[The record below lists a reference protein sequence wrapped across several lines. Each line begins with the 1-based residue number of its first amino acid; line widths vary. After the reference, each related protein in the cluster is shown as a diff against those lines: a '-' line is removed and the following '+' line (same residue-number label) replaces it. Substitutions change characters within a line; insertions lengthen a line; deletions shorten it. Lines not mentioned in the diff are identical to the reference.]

1 MKRGVPAA
9 LHSGGA
15 SLGLFTEADLD
26 QMHMATLQALDRTGV
41 LVEADDA
48 IDIFADGGCR
58 VDRETHI
65 VRIPPEVVTK
75 ALQSVPSYFLL
86 GGRDPKDDVMVEVGR
101 VTVSPFAEGLYV
113 YDLESGEYRESTLQD
128 VADICRVTDA
138 LDDIE
143 INAVGVTAR
152 EIAEATAEIHH
163 VAAALKSTT
172 KPTFLSM
179 TSTEMANTGYEIAAA
194 VMGGMDELR
203 EHPVLCYATCPVGPS
218 VLTAI
223 CSDMA
228 LATARAGMPWCCIA
242 MDMSGASSPVTLAG
256 TLVVQNCELLACLVL
271 NQLGNPGNGFYYG
284 TSTCAFDLRVG
295 SACVGTPE
303 TALYQAGTAA
313 MAHYYNIP
321 SWTAGY

>member
-1 MKRGVPAA
+1 MKRGLPAVT
-9 LHSGGA
+9 HSGGA
-15 SLGLFTEADLD
+15 TLNLFTEADLD
-26 QMHMATLQALDRTGV
+26 DMHMATLQALDRTGV
-41 LVEADDA
+41 SVEAADA
-48 IDIFADGGCR
+48 IDLFADGGCR
-58 VDRETHI
+58 VDRDTHI
-65 VRIPPEVVTK
+65 VRIPPEVITR
-75 ALQSVPSYFLL
+75 ALEQVPSYFLL
-86 GGRDPKDDVMVEVGR
+86 GGRDPDNDVMVEVGR
-101 VTVSPFAEGLYV
+101 VTAAPFAEGLYV
-113 YDLESGEYRESTLQD
+113 YDLQSGAYRESTKQD

-138 LDDIE
+138 LEHIE
-143 INAVGVTAR
+143 INGVGVTAR
-152 EIAEATAEIHH
+152 DMPETTAEIEHIE
-163 VAAALKSTT
+163 AALENTT
-172 KPTFLSM
+172 KPIFLSM
-179 TSTEMANTGYEIAAA
+179 TSPDLADRGYEMAASA
-194 VMGGMDELR
+194 MGGMDRLR

-228 LATARAGMPWCCIA
+228 IATARAGMPWCCIA

-271 NQLGNPGNGFYYG
+271 NQLVNPGNAFYYG

-313 MAHYYNIP
+313 MATYYGIP

>member
-1 MKRGVPAA
+1 MKRGVSVAT
-9 LHSGGA
+9 HSGGA
-15 SLGLFTEADLD
+15 SLNLFSEGDLD
-26 QMHMATLQALDRTGV
+26 EMHRATLQALDRTGV
-41 LVEADDA
+41 WVEADDA
-48 IDIFADGGCR
+48 MDVFADGGCA
-58 VDRETHI
+58 VDRESRI
-65 VRIPPEVVTK
+65 VRIPPEVVAR
-75 ALQSVPSYFLL
+75 ALETVPSYFLL
-86 GGRDPKDDVMVEVGR
+86 GGRTPEDDVMVEVGR

-113 YDLESGEYRESTLQD
+113 YDLETGEYRESSKQD

-138 LDDIE
+138 LEHIE

-152 EIAEATAEIHH
+152 EVSELTAEIEH
-163 VAAALKSTT
+163 VEAALLNTT

-179 TSTEMANTGYEIAAA
+179 TSPDLADRGYEMAAA

-203 EHPVLCYATCPVGPS
+203 EHPLLCYATCPVGPS
-218 VLTAI
+218 VLTTV
-223 CSDMA
+223 CTDMA
-228 LATARAGMPWCCIA
+228 MATARNGMPWCCIA

-256 TLVVQNCELLACLVL
+256 TLVVQNCELLASLVL
-271 NQLGNPGNGFYYG
+271 NQLVNPGNGFYYG

-313 MAHYYNIP
+313 MANYYNVP